1 MTIGIVSDTHGYF
14 HPALPAA
21 FAGVDRI
28 YHAGDIG
35 TVEVLDA
42 FREIAPTEAVFGNVD
57 GEVIRRECP
66 EVLDSFVGDFRI
78 LMMHI
83 AGRPG
88 KFGRNAM
95 MEIRRAEPDMFICGH
110 SHILQIER
118 VPEFGRLLF
127 VNPGAAGRQGVHR
140 VKTCVRLQITDGK
153 PAQAE
158 VIHLDEFED

>member
-14 HPALPAA
+14 HPALPSA

-35 TVEVLDA
+35 SPEVLDM
-42 FREIAPTEAVFGNVD
+42 FRGIAPTEAVFGNVD
-57 GEVIRRECP
+57 AADIRQQCP
-66 EVLDSFVGDFRI
+66 EVLDSRVGEFRI

-88 KFGRNAM
+88 RFRSEAIA
-95 MEIRRAEPDMFICGH
+95 EIKRASPDMFVCGH

-118 VPEFGRLLF
+118 VPEFNRLLF

-140 VKTCVRLQITDGK
+140 VKTCVRIKITDGK
-153 PAQAE
+153 ADEAE
-158 VIHLDEFED
+158 VIHLDEFEE